1 MAALESIKEKQ
12 YQIIQQEQDTSVDLS
27 KYWHI
32 IRKHWVPTSIVIA
45 SVFGLTAI
53 VTFTQKPI
61 YESQGKLVFTKKD
74 VVSSLSSLTN
84 IAGKVGE
91 LGGLTNTSNPVDTES
106 EIIRSSPVVSKTIDA
121 LQLKNEK
128 GEPLSTERFLKTLSL
143 KNIRGT
149 DVLQI
154 SYKSTDAQEAANV
167 VNSIMKNYLAT
178 NISSNRT
185 EANAAK
191 EFLSSQL
198 PKVEEQVKVAEA
210 NLRSFKEKN
219 KLVAL
224 EVETKTG
231 LESLS
236 RLYEVI
242 NDIQGRLV
250 AAETS
255 SQSLQQEMRLNTQE
269 AVDLTALSQ
278 SSSVQQALTEYQNV
292 QRDIAVAR
300 TTYSRE
306 HPSVVSLTLKESALK
321 QELTARVAETIGV
334 STTLPQQSRRQV
346 GLLTQ
351 SLTQDLVKS
360 EVNKLALR
368 SQLDELRKVFINN
381 RMRLDSLPRLEQE
394 QVQLKRQLSVAQE
407 TYEQLLKQ
415 FQIVQII
422 ESQSVGNARL
432 VEEAVAESDPISPK
446 IALNLALG
454 GFIAILLGL
463 GIPLLLESLD
473 RSLKNIEDAQLL
485 LDLPLLGTVPL
496 MTGDA
501 NKNIGFSDQNSR
513 LSTDKSYA
521 LTNSFEIIQTNL
533 KFSLPDENLQ
543 VIMLTSATP
552 GEGKSFSASN
562 LATVM
567 SRKGKRVLL
576 IDADMRRPRQHRI
589 WRKPN
594 IKGLSNILIN
604 QTHLEDAIVQVLP
617 NLDLL
622 TAGTIPPNPLSL
634 LDSQSMEDLID
645 KARDNYDFVI
655 VDTSPLMS
663 VADPLVVSNFVDGIL
678 IVIRIGQVHSQEVV
692 MAKALLDQS
701 EVPVLGML
709 LNGINEQNSYGGY
722 YYGRDYYLDQK
733 AIAESSSSS

>member
-1 MAALESIKEKQ
+1 MAALESIREKQ
-12 YQIIQQEQDTSVDLS
+12 YQIIPQEQDTSIDLS

-306 HPSVVSLTLKESALK
+306 HPSVVSLHSK
-321 QELTARVAETIGV
+321 
-334 STTLPQQSRRQV
+334 
-346 GLLTQ
+346 
-351 SLTQDLVKS
+351 
-360 EVNKLALR
+360 
-368 SQLDELRKVFINN
+368 SQL
-381 RMRLDSLPRLEQE
+381 
-394 QVQLKRQLSVAQE
+394 
-407 TYEQLLKQ
+407 
-415 FQIVQII
+415 
-422 ESQSVGNARL
+422 
-432 VEEAVAESDPISPK
+432 
-446 IALNLALG
+446 
-454 GFIAILLGL
+454 
-463 GIPLLLESLD
+463 
-473 RSLKNIEDAQLL
+473 
-485 LDLPLLGTVPL
+485 
-496 MTGDA
+496 
-501 NKNIGFSDQNSR
+501 
-513 LSTDKSYA
+513 
-521 LTNSFEIIQTNL
+521 
-533 KFSLPDENLQ
+533 
-543 VIMLTSATP
+543 
-552 GEGKSFSASN
+552 
-562 LATVM
+562 
-567 SRKGKRVLL
+567 
-576 IDADMRRPRQHRI
+576 
-589 WRKPN
+589 
-594 IKGLSNILIN
+594 
-604 QTHLEDAIVQVLP
+604 
-617 NLDLL
+617 
-622 TAGTIPPNPLSL
+622 
-634 LDSQSMEDLID
+634 
-645 KARDNYDFVI
+645 
-655 VDTSPLMS
+655 
-663 VADPLVVSNFVDGIL
+663 
-678 IVIRIGQVHSQEVV
+678 
-692 MAKALLDQS
+692 
-701 EVPVLGML
+701 
-709 LNGINEQNSYGGY
+709 
-722 YYGRDYYLDQK
+722 
-733 AIAESSSSS
+733 